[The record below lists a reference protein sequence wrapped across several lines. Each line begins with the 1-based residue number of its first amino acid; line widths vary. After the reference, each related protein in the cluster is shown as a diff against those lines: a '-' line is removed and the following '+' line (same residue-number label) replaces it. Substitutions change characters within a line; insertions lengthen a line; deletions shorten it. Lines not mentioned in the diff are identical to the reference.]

1 MSNNRNANAPR
12 NYRRLASLFVK
23 NRLLRSLFCCSSNN
37 SQSIFFFF
45 IFNYVL
51 LFSFCTQ
58 IFLFTR
64 CEVAEN
70 DNCRQWLQN
79 NWLLPV
85 NNCWSWIWLKRAK
98 QTLACVQP
106 PLPICKTI
114 LQKTFTTN
122 ILSTRLT
129 ATGSLR
135 MSVLRSTSVQASVGS
150 SATKFNDFKHVV
162 GKREFLCLNHYTKIF
177 CFCVH
182 SGAPDLIY
190 PETSLYE
197 HILWLHLEK
206 NRTYARFTT
215 THAHFQ
221 YSAKKLMPSLK
232 SVLLWCILREN

>member
-37 SQSIFFFF
+37 SQSIFFFS
-45 IFNYVL
+45 IFNYVV

-70 DNCRQWLQN
+70 DNCQQWLQN

-122 ILSTRLT
+122 SLSTRLT

-135 MSVLRSTSVQASVGS
+135 MSVVRRTSVQASVGS
-150 SATKFNDFKHVV
+150 SATKFNDFKHIV

-197 HILWLHLEK
+197 HILWIHLEK
-206 NRTYARFTT
+206 NRTYARY
-215 THAHFQ
+215 FQ
-221 YSAKKLMPSLK
+221 YSARKLMPSLK
-232 SVLLWCILREN
+232 SVLLWCKIIEN